1 MHYPE
6 KGSCLLFSPNELIS
20 IVMLSDIKGKTCKS
34 AINLTA
40 YVPEFPAQQHGMTPP
55 VLGWSFEECGS

>member
-6 KGSCLLFSPNELIS
+6 HWSCLISSQNEFIS
-20 IVMLSDIKGKTCKS
+20 FVILSDIKGKTCRS

-40 YVPEFPAQQHGMTPP
+40 YVPEFPAQQHSMSPP
-55 VLGWSFEECGS
+55 VLGWSFDEYGS